1 MSRQTRHIICKT
13 QETYLEKMI
22 EHKAPCNKFD
32 VEVCVDRHDTPD
44 PAGLCDGVDYCKSL
58 QIRLED
64 DGTVA
69 CFWNEF
75 EHGSSMEC
83 VYDVPYEE
91 FFKFML
97 PALRRL
103 KKKYAPVETG

>member
-1 MSRQTRHIICKT
+1 MSRQTRHIIC
-13 QETYLEKMI
+13 ETREEYLEKCI
-22 EHKAPCNKFD
+22 EHKIPGDRFEVK
-32 VEVCVDRHDTPD
+32 VCVDRHEA
-44 PAGLCDGVDYCKSL
+44 PAELCDGVDYCKSL
-58 QIRLED
+58 QIRLDD

-75 EHGSSMEC
+75 EHGSSSEC

-97 PALRRL
+97 PVLRRL
-103 KKKYAPVETG
+103 KKKYGQVETS

>member
-1 MSRQTRHIICKT
+1 MNRQTRHVICNKEEDYFT
-13 QETYLEKMI
+13 EKI
-22 EHKAPCNKFD
+22 KIKIPSNKFD
-32 VEVCVDRHDTPD
+32 VEVCVDRHETLD

-103 KKKYAPVETG
+103 KKKYDKIKTC